1 MEKPVRR
8 KLTRM
13 DYFLN
18 LMCVGGEGV
27 LEDNEPRFQY
37 GEDGQI
43 LCDAA
48 GKPLAC
54 PTRGHRIPIRQ
65 GETVLIPAT
74 SKGIRLIPVEGAG
87 LRFVVSYIR

>member
-1 MEKPVRR
+1 
-8 KLTRM
+8 M
-13 DYFLN
+13 DSFLI

-27 LEDNEPRFQY
+27 LEDSEPRFQY

-48 GKPLAC
+48 GKPLAG

-74 SKGIRLIPVEGAG
+74 SKGIRLIPAEDAG
-87 LRFVVSYIR
+87 LRILASYIR